1 MRTVRIGVLPI
12 TCVIIGTGS
21 LDPLHRAKKP
31 PRRAVSV
38 FQLFYGYC
46 KPMRKEIAVLSFC
59 MLAAPCLK
67 AQDSARLK
75 DGPPAVPFEKDTLK
89 RRSFFTVPVLGYSPE
104 KGLEFGGASLYSY
117 YGDKRNPSPNT
128 RNSTLALLATFTT
141 NNQFKLNFQSDNWT
155 RNNDYHIKTNF
166 RYHNFP
172 VYYYGLGDTTRYDN
186 RSLIGNKRYKVAVEA
201 EKRVTSHF
209 YAGLS
214 VTYQHDVYT
223 ADNDKGVFPE
233 SNLVDKTGGYATF
246 LGVTGVYDNRDNQNY
261 CTFGTYVRF
270 NAAYAPSFLSK
281 HPLWRFELKASQFIP
296 VTHKSTLGLNGYAHS
311 LQGNSLPFYLLPE
324 LGNDNI
330 MRGYY
335 TGRYRDQNYL
345 AAQAEYRYFIDPKMR
360 IKLWFVDLRPTFALA
375 GFAGTGTVFENGGFS
390 FSRLKPNYG
399 LGIRYFYDKSARI
412 TVRLDY
418 GWGEKRPGEKR
429 QSGFYLSLS
438 EAF

>member
-1 MRTVRIGVLPI
+1 
-12 TCVIIGTGS
+12 
-21 LDPLHRAKKP
+21 
-31 PRRAVSV
+31 
-38 FQLFYGYC
+38 
-46 KPMRKEIAVLSFC
+46 MRKEIAVLSFC
-59 MLAAPCLK
+59 ILGAQSLK
-67 AQDSARLK
+67 AQDSLQVK
-75 DGPPAVPFEKDTLK
+75 EDPHHLPFTKDTL
-89 RRSFFTVPVLGYSPE
+89 RRSSVFPVPVVGYSPE
-104 KGLEFGGASLYSY
+104 KGFEFGVAALYSY
-117 YGDKRNPSPNT
+117 YADKKNPSLLT
-128 RNSTLALLATFTT
+128 RNSTVAALVTFTT
-141 NNQFKLNFQSDNWT
+141 KQQFKLNFQTDNWT
-155 RNNDYHIKTNF
+155 RNNDFHIKTNL

-172 VYYYGLGDTTRYDN
+172 VYYYGIGDTTHHADQ
-186 RSLIGNKRYKVAVEA
+186 SLIGNKRYKVSVEA

-214 VTYQHDVYT
+214 VTYQHDKYT
-223 ADNDKGVFPE
+223 ADNDKGIFPE
-233 SNLVDKTGGYATF
+233 SSLVDKTGGYSTF

-261 CTFGTYVRF
+261 CTNGTYVRF

-281 HPLWRFELKASQFIP
+281 HPLWRFEVKVSQFIP
-296 VTHKSTLGLNGYAHS
+296 ITPKSTLGLNGFAQS
-311 LQGNSLPFYLLPE
+311 LQGKTLPFYLLPE

-345 AAQAEYRYFIDPKMR
+345 AAQAEYRYYVDPKIR
-360 IKLWFVDLRPTFALA
+360 IKLWFVDLQPTFALA
-375 GFAGTGTVFENGGFS
+375 GFAGTGTVFNNDGFS
-390 FSRLKPNYG
+390 LSRLKPNYG

>member
-1 MRTVRIGVLPI
+1 
-12 TCVIIGTGS
+12 
-21 LDPLHRAKKP
+21 
-31 PRRAVSV
+31 
-38 FQLFYGYC
+38 
-46 KPMRKEIAVLSFC
+46 MRKEIAVLSFC
-59 MLAAPCLK
+59 MLGAQSMK
-67 AQDSARLK
+67 AQDSLRVNENPHHL
-75 DGPPAVPFEKDTLK
+75 PFTKDTI
-89 RRSFFTVPVLGYSPE
+89 RRSSLFPIPVVGYSPE
-104 KGLEFGGASLYSY
+104 KGFEFGVAALYSY
-117 YGDKRNPSPNT
+117 YGDKRNPSLLT
-128 RNSTLALLATFTT
+128 RNSTMAALVTFTT
-141 NNQFKLNFQSDNWT
+141 RQQFKLNFQTDNWT
-155 RNNDYHIKTNF
+155 RNNDFHIKTNL

-172 VYYYGLGDTTRYDN
+172 VYYYGIGDSTHFADQ
-186 RSLIGNKRYKVAVEA
+186 SLIGNKRYKISVEA

-214 VTYQHDVYT
+214 VTYQHDKYT
-223 ADNDKGVFPE
+223 ADNEKGIFPE
-233 SNLVDKTGGYATF
+233 SVLVDKTGGYATF

-261 CTFGTYVRF
+261 CTDGTYVRF

-281 HPLWRFELKASQFIP
+281 HPLWRFEVKASQFIP
-296 VTHKSTLGLNGYAHS
+296 VTRKSTLGLNGFAQS
-311 LQGNSLPFYLLPE
+311 LQGKTLPFYLLPE

-335 TGRYRDQNYL
+335 TGRYREQNYL
-345 AAQAEYRYFIDPKMR
+345 AAQAEYRYFVDPKIR
-360 IKLWFVDLRPTFALA
+360 IKLWFVDLQPTFALA
-375 GFAGTGTVFENGGFS
+375 GFAGAGTVFNNDGFS